1 MEHFPIQNE
10 QWIHMACGR
19 RFGHDQ
25 WWIGGLQAQDTAPV
39 STKEVLKQKQA
50 DKHTKQRK
58 CKPKQESKQTNNQ
71 TKIFDC

>member
-10 QWIHMACGR
+10 QWIN
-19 RFGHDQ
+19 Q

-39 STKEVLKQKQA
+39 STKEILTHKT
-50 DKHTKQRK
+50 TKMQTK
-58 CKPKQESKQTNNQ
+58 KQESKQTNNQ